1 MSMWTS
7 SVPTEE
13 FIPGIYAQI
22 LTAFLHISKNQR
34 QVSFETQEKTEN
46 MSRYPTLSRNCLE
59 QNIPLLVHDWQVCSY
74 KRSILWYCLLQ
85 QLKYEYCCGY
95 NMCPIVLRMRL
106 PTWFRTCRQPPL
118 GGIATCISESFFRP
132 NNGHDFFV
140 LCRMHSNGN

>member
-1 MSMWTS
+1 MSTWSS

-74 KRSILWYCLLQ
+74 KRSILWYCYCSNSSMNIVVVTTCS
-85 QLKYEYCCGY
+85 QLCWGWD
-95 NMCPIVLRMRL
+95 CPPDFGHADNHPALASYFFGQSMDMISLSFVE
-106 PTWFRTCRQPPL
+106 
-118 GGIATCISESFFRP
+118 CIPMEIK
-132 NNGHDFFV
+132 H
-140 LCRMHSNGN
+140 